1 MAHDALALPLL
12 EFMQHRAGCLC
23 LSDLQSIADWL
34 RSRPVREW
42 KQIPPAAGLREW
54 NGALAYL
61 SGAPPEETAQA
72 ARERLI
78 HVLSRP

>member
-42 KQIPPAAGLREW
+42 KQIPPAAGRD
-54 NGALAYL
+54 GP
-61 SGAPPEETAQA
+61 G
-72 ARERLI
+72 
-78 HVLSRP
+78 RP

>member
-34 RSRPVREW
+34 RR
-42 KQIPPAAGLREW
+42 AAG
-54 NGALAYL
+54 GD
-61 SGAPPEETAQA
+61 GPG
-72 ARERLI
+72 
-78 HVLSRP
+78 RP

>member
-1 MAHDALALPLL
+1 MAHDAFALPLL

-42 KQIPPAAGLREW
+42 